1 MDEGIQKLRT
11 GFEWPDDKPFP
22 VTPEEAYWILRGWRV
37 LPRSAPDLTVF
48 RQMPGKH
55 LEMLEGYIN
64 VVG

>member
-48 RQMPGKH
+48 
-55 LEMLEGYIN
+55 
-64 VVG
+64 